1 MRDAP
6 RAVVTAWALCLGVL
20 SAGVLLPS
28 VAGAQ
33 ATDQVDDGAT
43 LASEAVV
50 QVADWVIASRDN
62 NGLPFV
68 IIDKAAAEVFVFGPS
83 GQLRGAAPALIGLA
97 RGDDSVPGIG
107 DRELSKIRPEER
119 TTPAGRFLAGFGPSA
134 HGGDALWVDY
144 ETAVSLHPVVT
155 SNAKERRLQR
165 LQTPTPD
172 DNRITFGCIN
182 VPAAFYQELVLPAFT
197 GTNGIVYVL
206 PETRA
211 LDQVFPSFR
220 SQATHTT
227 GLVAASAAPEPSAA
241 TGLAANGLPGSLDAH

>member
-6 RAVVTAWALCLGVL
+6 KAVVTAWALCLGVL

-28 VAGAQ
+28 AAGAQ
-33 ATDQVDDGAT
+33 AAEPVGDGAT
-43 LASEAVV
+43 PASASAA

-68 IIDKAAAEVFVFGPS
+68 IVDKTAAEVLVFSPN

-107 DRELSKIRPEER
+107 DRELSQISPAER
-119 TTPAGRFLAGFGPSA
+119 TTPAGRFLAGFGPST
-134 HGGDALWVDY
+134 HGDVLWVDY
-144 ETAVSLHPVVT
+144 ETAVSLHAVVT

-182 VPAAFYQELVLPAFT
+182 VAAAFYKELVLPAFT

-206 PETRA
+206 PETRP
-211 LDQVFPSFR
+211 LEQVFLGLR
-220 SQATHTT
+220 AQAAHAA
-227 GLVAASAAPEPSAA
+227 GLVAAGAAPEKSAEP
-241 TGLAANGLPGSLDAH
+241 GLAANGLPGNVDAH